1 MSGTPPGKKRAGGAA
16 SGDNERLRQRRQNV
30 SLYSKKGTYSA
41 LRSFDI
47 LTKGSVAR
55 DKPFAHFHNMKVIYT

>member
-1 MSGTPPGKKRAGGAA
+1 
-16 SGDNERLRQRRQNV
+16 
-30 SLYSKKGTYSA
+30 

-55 DKPFAHFHNMKVIYT
+55 DKPFAHFHNMKVIYTWNLKPK